1 MIIHHIENQNQNQ
14 RSDFCLL
21 NQWDKIWHHSSQI
34 DAWKRD
40 WPRMVLVYTIWV
52 KIIWYRFIWFAVS
65 QFNLDQIQV
74 SSLNFFN
81 FKNFLAPAFLK
92 ILLQTGS
99 SFTPVS
105 CLSTFLLVR
114 SYIPLKGKLLA
125 LLISGMLD
133 PMVLCGFIPVQLS
146 IFHPNPL
153 IWTPVPIF
161 KLPRG
166 GFPITVSPYVCLVGV
181 DYGWLNIRVL
191 PGRSVTPKGVHDSY
205 QELFRPYIYD
215 QQWELFHPSAVSVSW
230 LFRHHILRGVY
241 PKRVVGGYILSR

>member
-81 FKNFLAPAFLK
+81 FKKFLAPAFLK

-191 PGRSVTPKGVHDSY
+191 RGALWLLRGCMIPTKNSSDPTFTISNENCFIPALLVWAGCSVTIF
-205 QELFRPYIYD
+205 L
-215 QQWELFHPSAVSVSW
+215 
-230 LFRHHILRGVY
+230 
-241 PKRVVGGYILSR
+241 GGYTPSEW